1 MKRIIASVLVAMCVL
16 GLVGCNREI
25 ETSNQQSVLV
35 DEVLYDNA
43 PFVESIPILEPN
55 ETITYNGKAYN
66 KAELCNDTLN
76 WLELS
81 EEDRV
86 FSSYYP
92 PEFMVFE
99 EAWGITLT
107 VGNITSKGL
116 TIICTQA
123 DGEPTGELQT
133 GSWFILEQWTKENG
147 WKEMPYAVEGEFAW
161 TQEAWII
168 PMNDV
173 CKWEVKWEWLYGDIP
188 AGKYRIGKEIDDFRE
203 TGDFD
208 EAIYF
213 VEFDI

>member
-1 MKRIIASVLVAMCVL
+1 MKRIIVSVLVFMCVL

-25 ETSNQQSVLV
+25 ETSNQQSVLA
-35 DEVLYDNA
+35 DKVLYNNA
-43 PFVESIPILEPN
+43 PFVESVPILE
-55 ETITYNGKAYN
+55 TDKT
-66 KAELCNDTLN
+66 
-76 WLELS
+76 

-86 FSSYYP
+86 FSSYYS

-99 EAWGITLT
+99 EKWGITLT
-107 VGNITSKGL
+107 VENITSKVL

-133 GSWFILEQWTKENG
+133 GSWFILEQWTQENG
-147 WKEMPYAVEGEFAW
+147 WKEMPYVVEGEFAW

-173 CKWEVKWEWLYGDIP
+173 CKWEVNWEWLYGNIP